1 MADDIFSQ
9 SRVLSQ
15 WLADKA
21 LPLWRE
27 AGVDAAGGFV
37 ETIDMAGEPTRA
49 NRRAR
54 VQPRQVYCFA
64 EAGRRGWSGDWRGAA
79 EGGLAYFDRVFKQ
92 PSGFYGALA
101 DADGNL
107 LDPSFDLYNQ
117 AFALLAF
124 AYLAEVVP
132 ARKAEMVGRSNDLR
146 SRIEAHVKH
155 PVAGFE
161 EDNPPR
167 LPLCSNPHMHLFEAC
182 LASEMVDGFDQVA
195 WANLADEI
203 ADLAMDHFIDAESGV
218 LREFFDH
225 DWAPFAGDKGRIVEP
240 GHLFEWAWLLLRW
253 AERRGSAEAI
263 VKARRLFDIGEAH
276 GICPNRN
283 VAIMTLLDDLSVAD
297 PIARLWPQ
305 TEWLKAS
312 IRFAALTNGVERERY
327 LASAARAAAALR
339 AFLETPVAGLWRDKQ
354 KADGSFV
361 EEPAPA
367 SSFYHILCAI
377 YETEDCL
384 QRLASY

>member
-1 MADDIFSQ
+1 MADNIFSQ

-21 LPLWRE
+21 LPLWRD

-37 ETIDMAGEPTRA
+37 ETVDTAGEPTRA

-107 LDPSFDLYNQ
+107 LDGAFDLYNQ

-124 AYLAEVVP
+124 AYLAEVMP
-132 ARKAEMVGRSNDLR
+132 ARKAEMIERSNDLR

-161 EDNPPR
+161 EDNPQR

-203 ADLAMDHFIDAESGV
+203 ADLAMDHFIDAETGV

-276 GICPNRN
+276 GISTDRN

-312 IRFAALTNGVERERY
+312 VRFAALTNGAERERY
-327 LASAARAAAALR
+327 LASAARAAAALQ
-339 AFLETPVAGLWRDKQ
+339 AFLETPVVGLWRDKQ
-354 KADGSFV
+354 KADGSFI

-384 QRLASY
+384 ARL